1 MHKIKKSL
9 NLDIK
14 NSTNKTFCI
23 HCTIILA
30 YILNTDDRYK
40 IE

>member
-9 NLDIK
+9 NLGIE

-23 HCTIILA
+23 HGTIILT
-30 YILNTDDRYK
+30 YILNTEDRYK